1 MDTHSR
7 RNSIHTS
14 HARRIVRASPSQAIS
29 SRQGLA
35 LLATIAPNA
44 SPHAWPLDRPFDVVA
59 NTERIPC
66 NVASPACSRSAA
78 FRVFPLSAAVSAG
91 HVRVP
96 PRDVSECRDRVSGT
110 RGLSQC
116 LPRCSDRCGGPCG
129 CAHSLGLV
137 SRGICS
143 FCPERRVPSRAATI
157 LMSIL
162 LLGSP
167 KPQQHSTS
175 SAAPAVSRPH
185 SSHL

>member
-66 NVASPACSRSAA
+66 YVASPACSRSAA
-78 FRVFPLSAAVSAG
+78 FRVVPLSAAVSAG

-96 PRDVSECRDRVSGT
+96 LRDMSECRDRVSGYGDSGAVT
-110 RGLSQC
+110 VFAKVQRPMRRPLRLRALPGTGLAWYMFL
-116 LPRCSDRCGGPCG
+116 LPR
-129 CAHSLGLV
+129 AT
-137 SRGICS
+137 
-143 FCPERRVPSRAATI
+143 CPESCRDNTHEVSCD
-157 LMSIL
+157 MSIL
-162 LLGSP
+162 LLG
-167 KPQQHSTS
+167 
-175 SAAPAVSRPH
+175 
-185 SSHL
+185 